1 MTKALRAAVRGIKA
15 KSLCVA
21 PLDDA
26 SVSSDEASISTRRRG
41 QDLETAILDA
51 ALELVAE
58 GGIGSLTMEGVA
70 TAAHT
75 GKASVYRRWPSKE
88 DLLVDAMSHAMPPLD
103 EAPDTGSVR
112 EVLFILLRIM
122 LEAVNSRSG
131 CAIQAFMFDN
141 SVDKALI
148 QVVKA
153 RVMEP
158 RQQMLIDALARGRDR
173 GEVRPDAVTARTAE
187 VGPALIVH
195 QYLMHGPPVPEDF
208 VVALVDTVLMP
219 LLRP

>member
-1 MTKALRAAVRGIKA
+1 MSKAALRGVVRAVKG
-15 KSLCVA
+15 KSLSR
-21 PLDDA
+21 PDPDD
-26 SVSSDEASISTRRRG
+26 VVSTRRRG
-41 QDLETAILDA
+41 LDLETAILDA
-51 ALELVAE
+51 TLDILAE
-58 GGIGSLTMEGVA
+58 GGMAALTMEGVA
-70 TAAHT
+70 AAAHT

-88 DLLVDAMSHAMPPLD
+88 DLLVDAMDHALPPI
-103 EAPDTGSVR
+103 AVPPNTGSVR
-112 EVLFILLRIM
+112 DDLLAMLRIM

-131 CAIQAFMFDN
+131 CALQAFMFDN

-173 GEVRPDAVTARTAE
+173 GEVRPNAVELRTAE

-195 QYLMHGPPVPEDF
+195 QFLMHGPPVQDAF
-208 VVALVDTVLMP
+208 VVDLVDNVLMP